1 MSLPETSSHRV
12 IVSRA
17 LEVSLNIGLAI
28 LLAVSCLLIL
38 RPFIPLLT
46 WGAIIAVA
54 AYPGFKKLQ
63 RILGGRGGVAAVVFT
78 VALLALLILPVFF
91 LADSLVGGIQS
102 VSSHI
107 KSGDAMIPPP
117 PPAVGSWPIIGALP
131 EKRMASG
138 LQRSSGTAEGARSE
152 A

>member
-54 AYPGFKKLQ
+54 AIAWL
-63 RILGGRGGVAAVVFT
+63 AAFNRCLRT
-78 VALLALLILPVFF
+78 L
-91 LADSLVGGIQS
+91 SQ
-102 VSSHI
+102 
-107 KSGDAMIPPP
+107 
-117 PPAVGSWPIIGALP
+117 
-131 EKRMASG
+131 ETR
-138 LQRSSGTAEGARSE
+138 
-152 A
+152 